1 MKQAHFSKSRQA
13 AASWLKT
20 VLSWPLRKLLAYS
33 LEYPAL
39 LRNGTRLISYYP
51 PLFNWLLNFA
61 QARGIVMVAEEAE
74 ADPDEIQ
81 AVSDLSP
88 EGKAVFDAL
97 KAGFSKHP
105 GAKP

>member
-1 MKQAHFSKSRQA
+1 MPEVPLQKRKPDV
-13 AASWLKT
+13 ASGLRKA
-20 VLSWPLRKLLAYS
+20 LSWPLRKLLAYS

-81 AVSDLSP
+81 AVADLSP
-88 EGKAVFDAL
+88 EGKAVFDAM
-97 KAGFSKHP
+97 KAAFRDRP